1 MTNESPVDLKESL
14 NEEITVHLKGNQ
26 KLKGTLLEWDKYM
39 NLVLKKVEE
48 YQGEKLVKKY
58 ELAVV
63 KGGNVR
69 KIKR

>member
-39 NLVLKKVEE
+39 NLVLKKVGE